1 MNKILFLILIY
12 IAILSII
19 IYNNYSNNI
28 KINKVAICFIGLCR
42 TTNYTISSID
52 KYIYN
57 ALDKMNIKYDTY
69 LHTYEI
75 NKIYN
80 NEWSGEKNM
89 KIDNDN
95 WKLLNPDYHL
105 IENEDTVSSKLNLF
119 KYRKHGDP
127 WNTKFR
133 SLDNVIL
140 SLWSTY
146 QVTQLW
152 KNSDIKYDAIIYL
165 RPDVLY
171 LKPLKIDYFNMI
183 NHHNI
188 LLPDFEE
195 FPINDR
201 FAIGSPETMIIYGER
216 FLNAYKYS
224 LYHQL
229 HAETYLNYIL
239 HFNNIK
245 IIKIHFRFC
254 RIGMDG
260 SNRDKNYYYDYNNI
274 ISQLLRY

>member
-1 MNKILFLILIY
+1 MNKILFFILIY

-19 IYNNYSNNI
+19 IYNNYNNNI
-28 KINKVAICFIGLCR
+28 KVNKVAICFFGLCR
-42 TTNYTISSID
+42 STNHTISSID
-52 KYIYN
+52 KYIYK
-57 ALDKMNIKYDTY
+57 ALDNMNIKYDTY

-75 NKIYN
+75 NKLYN
-80 NEWSGEKNM
+80 NVWSGEKN
-89 KIDNDN
+89 IQINNDN
-95 WKLLNPDYHL
+95 WKLLKSNKNL
-105 IENEDTVSSKLNLF
+105 IENEDTISTKLNLF

-127 WNTKFR
+127 WNTNFK

-140 SLWSTY
+140 SLWSQY

-152 KNSDIKYDAIIYL
+152 KNSNIEYDAIIYL

-183 NHHNI
+183 SHNNI
-188 LLPDFEE
+188 LLPNFEE

-201 FAIGSPETMIIYGER
+201 FAIGSPEIMTIYGER
-216 FLNAYKYS
+216 FLYAYKYS

-229 HAETYLNYIL
+229 HAESFLYYIL
-239 HFNNIK
+239 DYYNIN

-254 RIGMDG
+254 RISIDG
-260 SNRDKNYYYDYNNI
+260 LNRDTNYLNYF
-274 ISQLLRY
+274 